1 LKEELFQQSDV
12 CSICGQKIA
21 IINDA
26 ALDHELEY
34 WRGGQTVPENDDLHT
49 GNATGRESGTP
60 RVLEPTKLVYL
71 SQVFQA
77 AFWII

>member
-1 LKEELFQQSDV
+1 MRREGRSVPNPDRIKEEQEAREWE
-12 CSICGQKIA
+12 QKFWCLA
-21 IINDA
+21 TQAEAYFGLGELVDYEKKRSA
-26 ALDHELEY
+26 AEAPL
-34 WRGGQTVPENDDLHT
+34 
-49 GNATGRESGTP
+49 P